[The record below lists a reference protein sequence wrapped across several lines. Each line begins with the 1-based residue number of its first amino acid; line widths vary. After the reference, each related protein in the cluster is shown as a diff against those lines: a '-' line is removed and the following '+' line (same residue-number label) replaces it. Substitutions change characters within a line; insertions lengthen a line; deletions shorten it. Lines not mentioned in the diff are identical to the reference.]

1 MFCGQCYKYGP
12 TARSEA
18 NGRTRRDFNTRLQ
31 HKKRRS
37 IYYNI
42 YIKQYRNQFR
52 KADGDYYNGVQTSRS
67 NVDGQWMGPFEAKY
81 ESMKKSLLVFT
92 EMGSINAGLAEFINY
107 IAEHV
112 SPRIAGQWDV
122 QGAWC
127 NRFRVESQVKHMILR
142 RAAGVSTRAF
152 ANHFFTRLKF
162 VGIRSPNRNNP
173 NKYHSMPEDTEEY
186 SRANYFNDSY
196 NSRDL
201 NPTEPMDHG
210 CGSRR
215 E

>member
-1 MFCGQCYKYGP
+1 VGC
-12 TARSEA
+12 ARSV
-18 NGRTRRDFNTRLQ
+18 
-31 HKKRRS
+31 
-37 IYYNI
+37 
-42 YIKQYRNQFR
+42 
-52 KADGDYYNGVQTSRS
+52 VQQ
-67 NVDGQWMGPFEAKY
+67 V
-81 ESMKKSLLVFT
+81 
-92 EMGSINAGLAEFINY
+92 
-107 IAEHV
+107 
-112 SPRIAGQWDV
+112 
-122 QGAWC
+122 
-127 NRFRVESQVKHMILR
+127 QVKHMVLR

-186 SRANYFNDSY
+186 SKAGYFNDPY